1 MTSSIYP
8 LTVIPNTVGLP
19 IPVNTNILF
28 SDIAITP
35 AMVKPGGG
43 GILRLYFTFI
53 FDATP
58 GAITVTNNGADK
70 GALNADNDS
79 QIVSNAY
86 YRFDLDVEAG
96 DNINL
101 QLKGTATAVTVD
113 TINFVRAHLV
123 QFGA

>member
-8 LTVIPNTVGLP
+8 LTVIPDTGSLP
-19 IPVNTNILF
+19 IPINTNIL
-28 SDIAITP
+28 SADIAITS
-35 AMVKPGGG
+35 AMVSPGGG

-53 FDATP
+53 FNDTP

-96 DNINL
+96 DNINI